1 MFNRLA
7 EYILASICPKEKD
20 FIHDMITSVLDNHDD
35 KHPVEKNA
43 GALSTEDRKFVFTVF
58 FVLSVF
64 SVICSDCS

>member
-7 EYILASICPKEKD
+7 EYILASIRPKEKD
-20 FIHDMITSVLDNHDD
+20 FIHDTITSVLDNHDD
-35 KHPVEKNA
+35 NHPVEKNA
-43 GALSTEDRKFVFTVF
+43 GALSIKDRKFVFTIF

>member
-7 EYILASICPKEKD
+7 EYILASILPDEKD
-20 FIHDMITSVLDNHDD
+20 FIHDMITSVLDHHDD
-35 KHPVEKNA
+35 NHPVEENA
-43 GALSTEDRKFVFTVF
+43 EALFLQDRKFVFTVF

>member
-7 EYILASICPKEKD
+7 EYILASIRPKEKD
-20 FIHDMITSVLDNHDD
+20 FIHNTITSVLDNHDD

-43 GALSTEDRKFVFTVF
+43 RALSIKDRKFVFTIF

-64 SVICSDCS
+64 SIICSDCS

>member
-7 EYILASICPKEKD
+7 EYILASIRPKEKD
-20 FIHDMITSVLDNHDD
+20 FIHNTITSVLDNHDD

-43 GALSTEDRKFVFTVF
+43 RALSIKDRKFVFTVF

-64 SVICSDCS
+64 SIICSDCS